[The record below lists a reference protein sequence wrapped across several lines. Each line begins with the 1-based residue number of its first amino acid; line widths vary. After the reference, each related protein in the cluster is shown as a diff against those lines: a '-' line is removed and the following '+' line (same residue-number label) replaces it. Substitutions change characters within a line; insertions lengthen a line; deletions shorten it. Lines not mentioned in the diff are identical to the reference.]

1 MVSECCIQDLKR
13 FSILG
18 VLLGL
23 VAATFAGEG
32 RVNWTHLSN
41 LKGDLPRADVGR
53 QAASLILDIDKD
65 GINDFVIAGRSKQT
79 SMVWFRW
86 TSEGWDRYLIDN
98 RRSHIEAGGT
108 YRAKGAWWDRRFKYR
123 LPVRIGAAGVQRID
137 KPVEVGVDFAA
148 ELKRLRAGELISE
161 GSIRVVEV
169 ASDGRVIDDSVA
181 FQFDG
186 ASPDG
191 ARSSTR
197 GKLTFMLK
205 GTTAPSSTRTFH
217 VYFGGPKNL
226 GHCEFEGLVA
236 ATDNVQHEGQDSIK
250 IATNN
255 ATYYYH
261 KKGAAF
267 ASLEDRDGNDWLG
280 YHPGVGAISQS
291 GSGGK
296 YRGLPNMG
304 HPEGYCHPG
313 NTVSTSRIVS
323 RGPIKVTIASE
334 SDDGKMK
341 CRWDI
346 FPDYARLTVL
356 KMRTPYWF
364 LYEGTPGGRFEMDSD
379 FCVRATRPAGLR
391 TAASV
396 KWDGDISN
404 PGEAG
409 EWLYFADPVVN
420 RSLFLVRH
428 EDDEAVD
435 SYWPMNN
442 EMTVFG
448 FGRQGLNKFMRT
460 VPAQFTIGLCDDCSY
475 SEVSKIVNSAYG
487 DLVIRVGPVE
497 ALDR

>member
-1 MVSECCIQDLKR
+1 
-13 FSILG
+13 
-18 VLLGL
+18 
-23 VAATFAGEG
+23 
-32 RVNWTHLSN
+32 
-41 LKGDLPRADVGR
+41 
-53 QAASLILDIDKD
+53 
-65 GINDFVIAGRSKQT
+65 
-79 SMVWFRW
+79 
-86 TSEGWDRYLIDN
+86 
-98 RRSHIEAGGT
+98 
-108 YRAKGAWWDRRFKYR
+108 
-123 LPVRIGAAGVQRID
+123 LPVRIGATGVQRID

-226 GHCEFEGLVA
+226 APPEFEGLVA
-236 ATDNVQHEGQDSIK
+236 ITDNVLHEGQDSIK

-280 YHPGVGAISQS
+280 YNPGVGAISQS

-487 DLVIRVGPVE
+487 DLVIRAGPVE